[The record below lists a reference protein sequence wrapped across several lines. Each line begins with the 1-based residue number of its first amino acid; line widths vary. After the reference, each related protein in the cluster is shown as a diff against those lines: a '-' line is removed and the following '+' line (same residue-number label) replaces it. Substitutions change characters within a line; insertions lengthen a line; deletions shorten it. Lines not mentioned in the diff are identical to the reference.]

1 MFNKKKKS
9 NLVCFD
15 TETSGLDSHYES
27 LIEISAIR
35 FHLDGT
41 IEDKYT
47 STLDPMKDV
56 EPIITKLT
64 GHKNEDLR
72 KALPFWEVLEKFV
85 NFLDEDDILF
95 AHNAYFDA
103 NFVGV
108 WMSKIMEMLPQNRI
122 YDTIALAKLVF
133 PGFRTYKLASLIEK
147 LNLEGINAHNAEDD
161 VMATISLIKKCFE
174 KINITQDKVKPFL
187 AQRFGK
193 PANIKT
199 RFGQGGVYYTFRLF
213 SIKPIAKKQEK
224 VNIIYSAIRGK
235 KNLKIRYN
243 YSSPGDSDSNMYED
257 IELQPLTIFKYKNE
271 IYLEGFTD
279 DNIYFRRIDLK
290 RIDKVELIQ
299 RTKEFAK
306 PIIKKKVDI
315 KKNFVQTES
324 KINKYYKEL
333 LSIEQTS
340 KIIPKYTILNLSSIC
355 EACMRENYAKYL
367 NTGKEDF
374 SQLITILSNNKLV
387 DDSLVTFLDKIRAGG
402 TFVRHNP
409 IIAEFKPEEVTYF
422 MEGSYEVI
430 RAITKDDIPNRNQIL
445 YYSTKE
451 DYEKRLQELK
461 SENDKIIKALSDQLI
476 KLREQLSEAEET
488 YSINNEGQQVGI
500 EELRRSNARLEEE
513 LDIAVSVAEDLE
525 EKLYIIQEVMEKLK
539 TEKIIATIKEN
550 GKAKLKP
557 KDFTTKDIER
567 AIVLANQGFQTIQS
581 ATSDKEYQAV
591 KLLVLMES
599 GETATA
605 LVRGIWTETA
615 IHLRRNDK
623 VSFINVFTPNWK
635 EARIFHVFDKI
646 LNSSIDYPVSHMV
659 IESDLLYQASHISM
673 PVLKNDIY
681 CTNVYMM
688 NKRNNENTLTPPML
702 KGILVNNMVDE
713 YFVSQGNFNIDK
725 DITKLMDEKKL
736 ELSYTTD
743 EVIDDI
749 KQDLKNH
756 YHSTQALFPDE
767 KKDKYPNLFEPYL
780 LSARFGFEGRLDLF
794 HIDHMPIEDKENVK
808 DAIYEVKSGIPHT
821 EHAYQLTVYKL
832 TYESCYN
839 RTPHNVKL
847 LYTKNTVKQQL
858 REPFIPV
865 SRGQKLIDPS
875 QLVVNLRN
883 QLALIDI
890 MLGSTEER
898 TAPEIP
904 SYMKDED
911 LCSKCRIY
919 KKDCLHQRDLFGSMS
934 DKDIMYYYNGF
945 MKIINRNELLNKFSV
960 ASLWNST
967 IKEKKEKFSVITSM
981 KIVSMEEQH
990 IKLLLKEGN
999 TSDFKVGDSA
1009 FLHRNDITKG
1019 FMFKCTILQI
1029 KGQFIRVKLNKA
1041 HISSIEGIEE
1051 GWSLDRSFYLNG
1063 SQKERN
1069 GLYRFLSS
1077 TNSNDKDNRFV
1088 NLILGKVKPEFDEE
1102 KQIIKFA
1109 DTSSLNDNQLLAV
1122 QKAASAKDYFLV
1134 QGPPGTGKSYTL
1146 AILAYELAK
1155 RGEKVLLTGFT
1166 NRSVDNALMIL
1177 KDNLNYFNFIRM
1189 GSYYSIDDAIKPYS
1203 TDALSDRHSIAGVSE
1218 IRKEIENKSI
1228 FASTAFSVDNFV
1240 LNNMSFDTVIV
1251 DESSQMTEPA
1261 TLLVVTRGKR
1271 FILFGDHKQL
1281 PPVVNTEQLENVS
1294 FPDDNGMM
1302 LKSLD
1307 QSLFERLTHLN
1318 TKWQTEKEAYEPAS
1332 VMLNVQ
1338 YRMNE
1343 EIASFPNRQ
1352 FYEGSLYSSPENAN
1366 RVPLIDLKKVSSKY
1380 IDILHPKK
1388 PFVFINIKSMI
1399 ISKEN
1404 KEEAR
1409 IVKKII
1415 TELLKSSVPKSEIGV
1430 ITPYKAQ
1437 CSLIRR
1443 EIESISIRGMEADKS
1458 DIIVD
1463 TVERY
1468 QGGHKEIIIVSLTV
1482 SDNNMMNFLVEDNK
1496 NEPNLNRRLNVAITR
1511 ARSKLIIIGNKSVLS
1526 QDKVYRNM
1534 LSFLRDK
1541 DSVFE
1546 AVIEKQMELDLMF

>member
-35 FHLDGT
+35 FSLDGT
-41 IEDKYT
+41 IEDKFT
-47 STLDPMKDV
+47 SLLDPMKDV
-56 EPIITKLT
+56 EPIITELT
-64 GHKNEDLR
+64 GHQNEDLR
-72 KALPFWEVLEKFV
+72 KASPFWEVLEKFV

-161 VMATISLIKKCFE
+161 VMATISLIRRCFD
-174 KINITQDKVKPFL
+174 KIGITQDKVKPFF
-187 AQRFGK
+187 AQRFNK
-193 PANIKT
+193 LANIKT
-199 RFGQGGVYYTFRLF
+199 RFGQDGVYYTFRMF
-213 SIKPIAKKQEK
+213 AIKPIAKKQEK
-224 VNIIYSAIRGK
+224 INIVYSAIRGK

-243 YSSPGDSDSNMYED
+243 YSSPGDSIGDMHED

-290 RIDKVELIQ
+290 RIDKIELMQ
-299 RTKEFAK
+299 RNKAFAK
-306 PIIKKKVDI
+306 PVIKKKVDI
-315 KKNFVQTES
+315 KKNFTQTEI
-324 KINKYYKEL
+324 KVNKYYKEL

-340 KIIPKYTILNLSSIC
+340 KIIPKYTVLNLSSIC
-355 EACMRENYAKYL
+355 EACTRENYAEYL
-367 NTGKEDF
+367 DTGREDF
-374 SQLITILSNNKLV
+374 SQLISIIDTNKLV
-387 DDSLVTFLDKIRAGG
+387 DDSLITFLDKIRAGG
-402 TFVRHNP
+402 SFVRHNP
-409 IIAEFKPEEVTYF
+409 IVARFSPEEVNYF
-422 MEGSYEVI
+422 LEGSYEVV
-430 RAITKDDIPNRNQIL
+430 RAITKDEMPNRNQIL

-461 SENDKIIKALSDQLI
+461 GENDKIIKALSDQLI
-476 KLREQLSEAEET
+476 RLREQLNEAEEN
-488 YSINNEGQQVGI
+488 YSLNDEGQQVGI

-513 LDIAVSVAEDLE
+513 LDIAVRVAEDLE

-539 TEKIIATIKEN
+539 TEKIIATIKESS
-550 GKAKLKP
+550 KSKLKP
-557 KDFTTKDIER
+557 KDFTTRDIER
-567 AIVLANQGFQTIQS
+567 TIVLANQGFQTIQS
-581 ATSDKEYQAV
+581 STSDREYQAV

-615 IHLRRNDK
+615 IHLKRNDK

-646 LNSSIDYPVSHMV
+646 LNSNIDYPVSYMV
-659 IESDLLYQASHISM
+659 IEPDLIYSASDIST

-688 NKRNNENTLTPPML
+688 NKRNNENVLTPPML

-713 YFVSQGNFNIDK
+713 YF
-725 DITKLMDEKKL
+725 ITEGEFDADSGVNKLMEEKKL

-743 EVIDDI
+743 EVIEDI
-749 KQDLKNH
+749 RRDLKQH
-756 YHSTQALFPDE
+756 HQSVKGQFPVE
-767 KKDKYPNLFEPYL
+767 KKDTYPNLFEPYL
-780 LSARFGFEGRLDLF
+780 LSDRFGFEGRLDLF
-794 HIDHMPIEDKENVK
+794 HIDHLPVEDKDNVK

-821 EHAYQLTVYKL
+821 EHAYQLIVYKL
-832 TYESCYN
+832 TYESCYHKSPN
-839 RTPHNVKL
+839 VVKL
-847 LYTKNTVKQQL
+847 LYTKNTVKSPL

-865 SRGQKLIDPS
+865 SKGHKLIHPS
-875 QLVVNLRN
+875 QLVTNLRN

-898 TAPEIP
+898 TAPEVP
-904 SYMKDED
+904 AYMKDED

-919 KKDCLHQRDLFGSMS
+919 KKDCLYQRDLFGSIN
-934 DKDIMYYYNGF
+934 DKDVIRYYHGF
-945 MKIINRNELLNKFSV
+945 MRIVNRNELLRKFSIT
-960 ASLWNST
+960 SLWNDT
-967 IKEKKEKFSVITSM
+967 IEEKKERFAIITGM
-981 KIVSMEEQH
+981 KMVSIDGQH
-990 IKLLLKEGN
+990 IKLLLNEGN
-999 TSDFKVGDSA
+999 NSDFKVGDSA
-1009 FLHRNDITKG
+1009 FLHRTDITKG
-1019 FMFKCTILQI
+1019 FMFKCTIQKI
-1029 KGQFIRVKLNKA
+1029 KGRFIKVKLNKA

-1051 GWSLDRSFYLNG
+1051 GWTLDRSFYLNG

-1069 GLYRFLSS
+1069 GLYRFLTSAKH
-1077 TNSNDKDNRFV
+1077 DRGDRFI
-1088 NLILGKVKPEFDEE
+1088 NLILGKAKPEFDES
-1102 KQIIKFA
+1102 KQTIKYA
-1109 DTSSLNDNQLLAV
+1109 DISKLNDNQLLAV
-1122 QKAASAKDYFLV
+1122 QRSASAKDYFLV

-1146 AILAYELAK
+1146 AVLSYELAK

-1166 NRSVDNALMIL
+1166 NRSVDNALTIL
-1177 KDNLNYFNFIRM
+1177 KDELGYYNFIRM
-1189 GSYYSIDDAIKPYS
+1189 GSYYSIDDSIKPYS
-1203 TDALSDRHSIAGVSE
+1203 TDALSDRHSLAGVSE
-1218 IRKEIENKSI
+1218 IRKEIESKSI
-1228 FASTAFSVDNFV
+1228 FGSTAFSVDNFI
-1240 LNNMSFDTVIV
+1240 LNNMHFDTVIV

-1281 PPVVNTEQLENVS
+1281 PPVVNTEQLESVKFS
-1294 FPDDNGMM
+1294 DDNGMM

-1307 QSLFERLTHLN
+1307 QSLFERLIKLN
-1318 TKWQTEKEAYEPAS
+1318 GKWKEEKDYDPATI
-1332 VMLNVQ
+1332 MLNVQ

-1343 EIASFPNRQ
+1343 EIASFPNKQ
-1352 FYEGSLYSSPENAN
+1352 FYNNSLYSSPDNAN
-1366 RVPLIDLKKVSSKY
+1366 RIPLIDLKKVSSKY

-1388 PFVFINIKSMI
+1388 PFVFINTRSMI

-1415 TELLKSSVPKSEIGV
+1415 AELLKSSVPKSEIGV

-1443 EIESISIRGMEADKS
+1443 EIESISIKGLEADKS
-1458 DIIVD
+1458 EIIVD

-1511 ARSKLIIIGNKSVLS
+1511 ARSKLIIVGNKSVLS

-1541 DSVFE
+1541 DAVFE
-1546 AVIEKQMELDLMF
+1546 AIIEKQMELDLMF